1 MKLKYKKI
9 YRWTRDIFFILFGS
23 VLMALGIGVFL
34 VDAHVVPG
42 GASGLAMAIHYISD
56 GKIPVGILIW
66 LINIPLFLWGIK
78 ELGKQFGIRTFLGF
92 SFTSFFVDFFR
103 GDLPLIKTKALQNT
117 LTIQILL
124 KEDFFFLILCG
135 AFLLGVGLGVVFKF
149 KGTTGGSD
157 ILAAIFSKKFGAKPG
172 QVIMLVDFFVISFA
186 GFVLAV
192 KNFTLE
198 KPVMAL
204 TLYAFFLLFVS
215 SYIIDK
221 IIDGFSYAR
230 SVIIISEKSD
240 EIADAILNGLS
251 RGATALKGRGL
262 YLNKE
267 KEIIL
272 SVVTR
277 KEVGLLKE
285 MAKDID
291 PKSFIIINEV
301 YEVLGEGF
309 KPKT

>member
-1 MKLKYKKI
+1 MKFKYKRI
-9 YRWTRDIFFILFGS
+9 YRWIRDIFFIILGS
-23 VLMALGIGVFL
+23 AIMALGIGVFL
-34 VDAHVVPG
+34 VDAYVVPG

-56 GKIPVGILIW
+56 EKIPVGILLW

-78 ELGKQFGIRTFLGF
+78 ELGKQFGVRTFLGF

-103 GDLPLIKTKALQNT
+103 GDLPFLKTKALQNT
-117 LTIQILL
+117 ITIQTLL
-124 KEDFFFLILCG
+124 KENFFFLILCG

-157 ILAAIFSKKFGAKPG
+157 ILAAIFSRRFGAKPG

-186 GFVLAV
+186 GMILSI
-192 KNFTLE
+192 KSMPLE
-198 KPVMAL
+198 KPVMVL

-215 SYIIDK
+215 SYIVDK
-221 IIDGFSYAR
+221 IIDGFSYTR
-230 SVIIISEKSD
+230 SVIIISDKSD
-240 EIADAILNGLS
+240 EISSAILNQLS

-277 KEVGLLKE
+277 KEIGFLKE
-285 MAKDID
+285 IAKDID

-309 KPKT
+309 KPK

>member
-1 MKLKYKKI
+1 MKLKHKKI
-9 YRWTRDIFFILFGS
+9 YRWIRDIIFILFGS
-23 VLMALGIGVFL
+23 ALIGLGIGVFL

-42 GASGLAMAIHYISD
+42 GASGLAMAIHYLS
-56 GKIPVGILIW
+56 GNKIPVGSSIW

-78 ELGKQFGIRTFLGF
+78 ELGKQFGVRTFLGF
-92 SFTSFFVDFFR
+92 TFSSFFVDFFR
-103 GDLPLIKTKALQNT
+103 GDLPLIKTKALQDT
-117 LTIQILL
+117 LTIKTLL

-135 AFLLGVGLGVVFKF
+135 AFLIGIGLGIVFKF

-157 ILAAIFSKKFGAKPG
+157 ILAAIFSRKFGAKPG

-186 GFVLAV
+186 GF
-192 KNFTLE
+192 TLVTKQLQSE
-198 KPVMAL
+198 KPVMVL

-215 SYIIDK
+215 SYIVDK
-221 IIDGFSYAR
+221 IIDGFSYTR

-240 EIADAILNGLS
+240 EIGEAILNQLS

-267 KEIIL
+267 KEVIL

-277 KEVGLLKE
+277 KEIGLLKE
-285 MAKDID
+285 LAKDID

-309 KPKT
+309 KPK

>member
-9 YRWTRDIFFILFGS
+9 YRWVRDIFFILFGS
-23 VLMALGIGVFL
+23 ALMGLGIGVFL
-34 VDAHVVPG
+34 VNSYVVPG
-42 GASGLAMAIHYISD
+42 GASGLAMAIHYLSD
-56 GKIPVGILIW
+56 GKIPVGGMIW

-92 SFTSFFVDFFR
+92 TFSSFFVDFFR
-103 GDLPLIKTKALQNT
+103 GDLPFIKTKALQNT
-117 LTIQILL
+117 LTIQTLL

-135 AFLLGVGLGVVFKF
+135 AFLIGVGLGIVFKF

-157 ILAAIFSKKFGAKPG
+157 ILAAIFQKNFGAKPG

-186 GFVLAV
+186 AFVLLF
-192 KNFTLE
+192 KSSQLE
-198 KPVMAL
+198 KPVPVL

-215 SYIIDK
+215 SYIIVK

-230 SVIIISEKSD
+230 SVIIISEKSN
-240 EIADAILNGLS
+240 EIGDAILNQLS

-277 KEVGLLKE
+277 KEIGLLKE

-309 KPKT
+309 KPK

>member
-1 MKLKYKKI
+1 MKLKHKKI
-9 YRWTRDIFFILFGS
+9 YRWIRDIFFIILGS
-23 VLMALGIGVFL
+23 MFMGLGIGIFL

-42 GASGLAMAIHYISD
+42 GASGLAMAIHYLSNN
-56 GKIPVGILIW
+56 KIPVGILIW
-66 LINIPLFLWGIK
+66 IINIPLFLWGIK
-78 ELGKQFGIRTFLGF
+78 ELGKHFGIRTFLGF

-103 GDLPLIKTKALQNT
+103 GDFPLIKSRALQNT
-117 LTIQILL
+117 ETIKTLI
-124 KEDFFFLILCG
+124 KDDFFFLILCG
-135 AFLLGVGLGVVFKF
+135 AFLLGIGLGIVFKF

-157 ILAAIFSKKFGAKPG
+157 ILAAIFSRKFGAKPG

-186 GFVLAV
+186 GIVLSL
-192 KNFTLE
+192 KKFPLD
-198 KPVMAL
+198 KPVMVL

-215 SYIIDK
+215 SYIVDK
-221 IIDGFSYAR
+221 IIDGFSYTR

-240 EIADAILNGLS
+240 EIGEAILNQLS

-262 YLNKE
+262 YLDQE

-277 KEVGLLKE
+277 KEIGQLKE
-285 MAKDID
+285 LAKDID

-309 KPKT
+309 KPK